1 MKVKGDWSYLYFL
14 IPSITSFCFSSSV
27 IFKVLNNK
35 INLKKKFHQLTLLI
49 AIFDFIQCFS
59 WFLGPRYE
67 TKSLLCKGQE
77 YLFQIGS
84 LGQGIISVIICT
96 TIAQAIE
103 SGKVPSWNSKKIYF
117 WILLFPIC
125 LSFSIGFNTA
135 TMFCPFN
142 RQHELYHPNIT
153 SSAPIL
159 PHLIAYIL
167 AYLFP
172 LLLCCIFTIYY
183 TIRSMYTAR
192 HKSDK
197 AVYQVV
203 QQLRLYPIMLTL
215 CISPIASYFIAII
228 ITGYDCHP
236 LLFVGAIL
244 ASSSGMIN
252 GLVYFMIIQNLKERP
267 YSQNGFQQQIT
278 SSFLMTENAP
288 KKKKKKSQ
296 KTNKLAGNPEV
307 ANETENDDTDEQD
320 LESSYN
326 HSYYE
331 DDHGSSAVSD
341 TRMISYSED
350 ISECHEA
357 TMNQILRN
365 DNH

>member
-1 MKVKGDWSYLYFL
+1 MKVQGDWSYLYFL
-14 IPSITSFCFSSSV
+14 IPSIISFCLSSSV
-27 IFKVLNNK
+27 IFKVLSDK

-67 TKSLLCKGQE
+67 TETKLCLGQE

-96 TIAQAIE
+96 TISQAIQY
-103 SGKVPSWNSKKIYF
+103 GRVPSWTHKKIIY
-117 WILLFPIC
+117 WIILFPIC
-125 LSFSIGFNTA
+125 IIFSIVFNTA

-142 RQHELYHPNIT
+142 KQHELYHTKLT
-153 SSAPIL
+153 SDAPII
-159 PHLIAYIL
+159 PHLITYVL

-172 LLLCCIFTIYY
+172 LLLCCLFTIYY
-183 TIRSMYTAR
+183 TIISMHSAY

-197 AVYQVV
+197 AIYQVV
-203 QQLRLYPIMLTL
+203 QQLRLYPIMLTI
-215 CISPIASYFIAII
+215 CISPIASYFITII
-228 ITGYDCHP
+228 VAKYDCHP
-236 LLFVGAIL
+236 LLFIGAIL
-244 ASSSGMIN
+244 ASSSGLIN
-252 GLVYFMIIQNLKERP
+252 GLVYFMIIKNSKEKP

-278 SSFLMTENAP
+278 SSFLMTENNI

-296 KTNKLAGNPEV
+296 KVDKLPGNPEEKHETDND
-307 ANETENDDTDEQD
+307 NENEED
-320 LESSYN
+320 LESSYHN
-326 HSYYE
+326 SYYE

-350 ISECHEA
+350 ISECQDQ
-357 TMNQILRN
+357 TINQIIKN
-365 DNH
+365 DTR